1 VVISESAEAALLE
14 EERRLIERAQG
25 GDREAMRP
33 IFERFAEPLYAGVIL
48 PRLGDAATAEDVL
61 KDTFLTAIEKIG
73 QFRWQGRTV
82 YVWLRQIATNK
93 VIDVHRRTAR
103 AGRLAHAL
111 AEELETTGV
120 PVASADTAL
129 IHAEERRLNQVRIAQ
144 SMEALTARYREAIRL
159 RLVEEKPREECAKAM
174 NITVGNFDVLLFRA
188 IRAFRKSFGELE
200 GPGPGNG
207 E

>member
-1 VVISESAEAALLE
+1 MISEQAEAQLLE
-14 EERRLIERAQG
+14 EERRLIERAQA
-25 GDREAMRP
+25 GDRDAIRP
-33 IFERFAEPLYAGVIL
+33 LFERFAEPLYSGVIL

-111 AEELETTGV
+111 AEELETTTV
-120 PVASADTAL
+120 PTTSADVAL
-129 IHAEERRLNQVRIAQ
+129 ISAEESRINRGRIATA
-144 SMEALTARYREAIRL
+144 MEALSPRYREAIRL
-159 RLVEEKPREECAKAM
+159 RLIEEQPREACAAAM
-174 NITVGNFDVLLFRA
+174 KVSLGNFDVLLFRA
-188 IRAFRKSFGELE
+188 VRAFRKSFGNPMGAE
-200 GPGPGNG
+200 G
-207 E
+207 EDSA

>member
-1 VVISESAEAALLE
+1 MGGVVISESAEAELLE

-33 IFERFAEPLYAGVIL
+33 LFERFAEPLYSGVIL

-111 AEELETTGV
+111 AEELETTTAPTV
-120 PVASADTAL
+120 TADAQL
-129 IHAEERRLNQVRIAQ
+129 ISQEERRINQARIA
-144 SMEALTARYREAIRL
+144 EAMKALPARYQEAIRL
-159 RLVEEKPREECAKAM
+159 RLIEEKPREECATTMKV
-174 NITVGNFDVLLFRA
+174 TVGNFDVLLLRA
-188 IRAFRKSFGELE
+188 IRSFRKNFGDPNQES
-200 GPGPGNG
+200 
-207 E
+207 

>member
-1 VVISESAEAALLE
+1 MISESAEAELLE
-14 EERRLIERAQG
+14 EERRLVERAQG

-120 PVASADTAL
+120 PAVSADTAL
-129 IHAEERRLNQVRIAQ
+129 IHAEERRLNQVRIAC
-144 SMEALTARYREAIRL
+144 SMEALPARYREAIRL
-159 RLVEEKPREECAKAM
+159 RLIEEQARDDCARAM

-188 IRAFRKSFGELE
+188 IRAFRKSFGQMNE
-200 GPGPGNG
+200 G
-207 E
+207 ETE